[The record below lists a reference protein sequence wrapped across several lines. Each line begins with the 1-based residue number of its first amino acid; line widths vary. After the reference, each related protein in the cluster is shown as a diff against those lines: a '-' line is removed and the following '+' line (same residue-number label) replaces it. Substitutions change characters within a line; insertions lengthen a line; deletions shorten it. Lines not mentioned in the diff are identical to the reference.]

1 MKRWKLIVGVTCV
14 FALGVLV
21 GTLGTQLYHGHWV
34 DRFWKDSAGRR
45 AVFLQKLTRELRLT
59 GGQQKEF
66 EVIVEEVDKKLVELH
81 RKKRADFKK
90 ILDESFS
97 RMKKSL
103 DPDQQ
108 QKLEELRARRE
119 ERMKDRKRRHHF

>member
-21 GTLGTQLYHGHWV
+21 GTLGTQLYHGHLV

-45 AVFLQKLTRELRLT
+45 ALFLKKLTRELRLT
-59 GGQQKEF
+59 EGQQKEF
-66 EVIVEEVDKKLVELH
+66 EVIIEEVDKKLVELH
-81 RKKRADFKK
+81 QKKRAEFKK
-90 ILDESFS
+90 VLDESFS
-97 RMKKSL
+97 RMRKCL

-119 ERMKDRKRRHHF
+119 ERMKDWKRRYK

>member
-21 GTLGTQLYHGHWV
+21 GTLGTQVYHRHWV

-45 AVFLQKLTRELRLT
+45 ALFLKKLTRELRLT
-59 GGQQKEF
+59 EGQQKEF
-66 EVIVEEVDKKLVELH
+66 EVIIEEVDKKLVELH
-81 RKKRADFKK
+81 HKKRAEFKK
-90 ILDESFS
+90 VLDESLS

-108 QKLEELRARRE
+108 QRLEELRARRE
-119 ERMKDRKRRHHF
+119 ERMKDWKRRYK